1 MSRFM
6 DPRHAGLTP
15 YVPGEQP
22 RDRKYIKLNTN
33 ENPYPPSPRVTEVTS
48 RAAVESQ
55 RLYNDPEAVALRRAI
70 AEFYGVDIEQVLVGD
85 GSDEVLAFAF
95 QAFCGKK
102 GVAYPE
108 YSYGF
113 YAVFAGLYGVKGRA
127 VPLRPD
133 FTIDVNDYL
142 VPGENVVLANPN
154 APTGLVLSH
163 AEIETILRAHP
174 DDVVLVDEAYVDFG
188 SESLVSLVDKYD
200 NLLVVQTFSKSRSLA
215 GARIGFAISGRE
227 IMSDMQTIRNSC
239 NPYNVSTLSQLAGIE
254 AMRDVDYFRETVDKV
269 IATRERVEDR
279 LLELGCEL
287 NRTKTNFIFVKLPGV
302 SGPEGQEKLRQR
314 GILIRRFNQPGIED
328 YLRVSIGTDEEMD
341 AFLAATERIIREA
354 RA

>member
-6 DPRHAGLTP
+6 DPRHATLTP

-70 AEFYGVDIEQVLVGD
+70 ADFYGVEIEQVLVGD

-142 VPGENVVLANPN
+142 IPGENVVIANPN

-188 SESLVSLVDKYD
+188 AESALRLLDECE
-200 NLLVVQTFSKSRSLA
+200 NLVVVRTFSKSRQMA
-215 GARIGFAISGRE
+215 GARLGYAIASPQLIEDLNRLKF
-227 IMSDMQTIRNSC
+227 SF
-239 NPYNVSTLSQLAGIE
+239 NPYNVNRLTSLAGTLSVREDAWFCECRQKIINTRAATTKGLRQLGFE
-254 AMRDVDYFRETVDKV
+254 V
-269 IATRERVEDR
+269 
-279 LLELGCEL
+279 LESLA
-287 NRTKTNFIFVKLPGV
+287 NFVFARTPQL
-302 SGPEGQEKLRQR
+302 SGEEYCAKLRQN
-314 GILIRRFNQPGIED
+314 GILVRHFTNPRIAD
-328 YLRVSIGTDEEMD
+328 YVRITIGTDEEMQTL
-341 AFLAATERIIREA
+341 LAVTCTILQEA
-354 RA
+354 KG